1 MRNKNELVD
10 YISKAYMYSRGELY
24 SISDNLD
31 IVKSTDDDKTA
42 EIALQFQDFK
52 NRNASASDKKS
63 LEPDSL
69 LKYKQLNAPKQDC
82 SE

>member
-10 YISKAYMYSRGELY
+10 FISKDYMYYRGELY

-42 EIALQFQDFK
+42 EIALQFQDFN

-63 LEPDSL
+63 LVPDSL
-69 LKYKQLNAPKQDC
+69 LKYK
-82 SE
+82 

>member
-52 NRNASASDKKS
+52 NRNASACDKKS
-63 LEPDSL
+63 LMPDSL
-69 LKYKQLNAPKQDC
+69 LKYK
-82 SE
+82 

>member
-10 YISKAYMYSRGELY
+10 FISKGYMYYRGELY

-63 LEPDSL
+63 LIPDSL
-69 LKYKQLNAPKQDC
+69 LKYK
-82 SE
+82 

>member
-10 YISKAYMYSRGELY
+10 YISKGYVYSRGDLY

-31 IVKSTDDDKTA
+31 IVKSTDDATTA
-42 EIALQFQDFK
+42 EISLQFQDFK

-63 LEPDSL
+63 LVPDSL
-69 LKYKQLNAPKQDC
+69 LKYK
-82 SE
+82 

>member
-10 YISKAYMYSRGELY
+10 FISKGYMYSRGELY

-31 IVKSTDDDKTA
+31 NVMSTDDDKTA
-42 EIALQFQDFK
+42 EVALQFQDFK
-52 NRNASASDKKS
+52 NRNVSASDKKS
-63 LEPDSL
+63 LVPDSL